1 MEVLGGAA
9 PPESPLRE
17 NQLGVFGENA
27 LIPPTPPSNIR
38 NLIAQKEK
46 VRGPDGWA
54 CRLFACASL
63 VIRRPFMIV
72 SPRPEG
78 REMWELEARWVSPR
92 VSTPLV
98 HFVSSSKV
106 SSLRGLT

>member
-54 CRLFACASL
+54 CRFFACASL
-63 VIRRPFMIV
+63 VILRPFMIV
-72 SPRPEG
+72 SPRPS
-78 REMWELEARWVSPR
+78 REMWELEARPSPR

-98 HFVSSSKV
+98 HWGVSSE
-106 SSLRGLT
+106 SLIP